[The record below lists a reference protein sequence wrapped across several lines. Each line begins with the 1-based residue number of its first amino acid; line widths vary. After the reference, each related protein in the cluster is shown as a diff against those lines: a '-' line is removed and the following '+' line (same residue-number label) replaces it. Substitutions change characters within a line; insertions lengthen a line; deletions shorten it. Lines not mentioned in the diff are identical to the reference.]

1 MKLKP
6 FKINKKPKQTQNTCL
21 QNALMVCKCK
31 IRNSNYEW
39 NLGSS
44 FQMVLHYNS
53 QLRKSIFAW
62 AAALELVRDQPNLNF
77 KVLPNLPK
85 LEQKYFTKCLNF
97 IKKNTN
103 LYHFKTPLISTR
115 NFQSSNN
122 NYLGIILGSTF
133 FFD

>member
-1 MKLKP
+1 
-6 FKINKKPKQTQNTCL
+6 
-21 QNALMVCKCK
+21 
-31 IRNSNYEW
+31 
-39 NLGSS
+39 
-44 FQMVLHYNS
+44 MVLHYNS

-77 KVLPNLPK
+77 KILPNLPK

-97 IKKNTN
+97 FKKNTN

-115 NFQSSNN
+115 NFQNSNK
-122 NYLGIILGSTF
+122 NYLGIILGLTF